1 MQGLCLV
8 GLGNAEGCQL
18 ACHSP
23 NPQASEALT
32 LSWGSC
38 PPGPSQGELGHLWAL
53 TTTASY
59 PQERKVLPKPQAR
72 RPRQDPAD
80 RKIEPKRKRGGMG
93 CGCPSRNLPI
103 SSFRTTRRDGPLTG
117 PPPTSPIWLN
127 PSFRAGMGTPSST
140 CSEGALCWPTG
151 AHTRTGAQR
160 DCSQSRPHPAELC
173 LHQGRGAGWALGT
186 LPSGWITYPLGAP
199 EPTAVSLP
207 ISPSPPASHPQ
218 ATICSVPLC
227 PLCAPWT
234 A

>member
-1 MQGLCLV
+1 MCAGQGHPSTWPGGVILICVSPEPLVDQPWVRVFGGLIPGVSVWWAEAAAGNSMQGLCLV

-117 PPPTSPIWLN
+117 PPP
-127 PSFRAGMGTPSST
+127 
-140 CSEGALCWPTG
+140 
-151 AHTRTGAQR
+151 
-160 DCSQSRPHPAELC
+160 
-173 LHQGRGAGWALGT
+173 
-186 LPSGWITYPLGAP
+186 
-199 EPTAVSLP
+199 
-207 ISPSPPASHPQ
+207 PPA
-218 ATICSVPLC
+218 LFG
-227 PLCAPWT
+227 
-234 A
+234 